1 MFLDLLE
8 DTGNNLLGQKKGANF
23 ILHQIERYTADLR
36 QDLDSLLDKRLVR
49 TFFDLF
55 TVILMFRDRA
65 MGLLLSELG
74 GYICGFDH
82 APAGTKRISNLL
94 RSKKWSSNI
103 IDDFFFERSRKRV
116 SELVSQGKRP
126 LLLWDDSRIEKHESW
141 FCEGLCSVWS
151 SKAKRLTQIRPGF
164 YHPPKE
170 RICVPGFKW
179 TGVLLSHLGGVP
191 SVCKMEWW
199 TSRGK
204 FKEDPD
210 NIIYRLL
217 KKIHAKIPTSLVH
230 VLDRGYANEKMLR
243 YLLKFEQD
251 FIIRWKKT
259 HLLNH
264 VKKGCKKTH
273 LLARSFKAQSGKV
286 VYDTLRKRKKHITIA
301 WAAVTHPQ
309 YPDNQFYLV
318 IVRDKKN
325 YKGPMYL
332 LTSLK
337 IDTPKDA
344 WEIMSSYLHRWEAEQ
359 SFRFL
364 KAEMAIESPR
374 LWFWDNR
381 LKLMAIVS
389 LVYDF
394 LLQLLTNWKSV
405 IQTLFRKWCHR
416 TGERYRNA
424 SIPLYRLRIA
434 LSNCLYQVWF
444 QNSG

>member
-1 MFLDLLE
+1 MFLSILE
-8 DTGNNLLGQKKGANF
+8 SQCTSLFSKNKSSEF
-23 ILHQIERYTADLR
+23 ILHKIDNYTLELR
-36 QDLDSLLDKRLVR
+36 RDLDKLIDSRLVR

-74 GYICGFDH
+74 GYICGFDR

-94 RSKKWSSNI
+94 RSKKWSSKI
-103 IDDFFFERSRKRV
+103 IDDFFFSRTRKRI

-126 LLLWDDSRIEKHESW
+126 LFLWDDSRIEKPESW
-141 FCEGLCSVWS
+141 VCEGLCSVWS

-164 YHPPKE
+164 YRPPKE

-179 TGVLLSHLGGVP
+179 TGVLLSHVGGVP

-199 TSRGK
+199 TTRGK

-217 KKIHAKIPTSLVH
+217 RKIHEQISEAVVH

-243 YLLKFEQD
+243 YLFTFKQD
-251 FIIRWKKT
+251 FIIRWKKN

-264 VKKGCKKTH
+264 VKKGTKKTH
-273 LLARSFKAQSGKV
+273 LLARSFKAKAQRVAYDKV
-286 VYDTLRKRKKHITIA
+286 RKKNKWISIS
-301 WAAVTHPQ
+301 WALVNHPF
-309 YPDNQFYLV
+309 YPDNQLFLV
-318 IVRDKKN
+318 IIRDKAN
-325 YKGPMYL
+325 YNGPMYL
-332 LTSLK
+332 LTSLP
-337 IDTPKDA
+337 IDKASDA
-344 WEIMSSYLHRWEAEQ
+344 WEVLACYIHRWEAEQ
-359 SFRFL
+359 GFRFL
-364 KAEMAIESPR
+364 KSEMALESPR
-374 LWFWDNR
+374 LWFWENR
-381 LKLMAIVS
+381 LKLMAIVT

-394 LLQLLTNWKSV
+394 LLQILTKWKSV
-405 IQTLFRKWCHR
+405 IQIIFRRWCHR
-416 TGERYRNA
+416 TGERYRKA

-434 LSNCLYQVWF
+434 LSNCLYQLWF